1 MNYTSMKPTTT
12 TTFKDLGLAQKFL
25 DELDKAGY
33 THPTP
38 IQEQAIPVAL
48 E

>member
-1 MNYTSMKPTTT
+1 MDSKKQ

-25 DELDKAGY
+25 DQLDKAGY
-33 THPTP
+33 EHPTP